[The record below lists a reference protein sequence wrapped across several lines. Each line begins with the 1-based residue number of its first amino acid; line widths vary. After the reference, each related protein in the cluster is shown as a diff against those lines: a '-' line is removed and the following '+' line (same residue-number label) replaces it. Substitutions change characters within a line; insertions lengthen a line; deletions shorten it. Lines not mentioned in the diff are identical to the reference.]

1 MANMEKAPK
10 RLFFSASF
18 VISAAEVFDVARM
31 IKKRTVVRGKDIICP
46 RFFVL
51 RLFPFSQMQ
60 EERLRGIMVVI
71 FCFYHRKA
79 FFIPQKFFFYLC
91 IAISFAREEN

>member
-1 MANMEKAPK
+1 MTSAILSLLSIFALANMEKAPK

-60 EERLRGIMVVI
+60 EERRLQGV
-71 FCFYHRKA
+71 
-79 FFIPQKFFFYLC
+79 PT
-91 IAISFAREEN
+91 S